1 MNEILSELEK
11 LAAQRAGELIA
22 DRRGGVPLV
31 EYGSTFIPE
40 ELIRAAGANTYL
52 MCSGGQ
58 QEAAEAVLDDM
69 LGCMNPLARSIVGG
83 FRLGNDEVSEHTD
96 LVVTA
101 VTDCHIGRL
110 SELLEFQGIRTAKV
124 GVPPDWKKSIAFDYF
139 VRSLRKMMGEVEKL
153 TGRSAD
159 MELARKYFSETNRIN
174 AAFRRIN
181 ELRKRPDQTIAFKDY
196 MRLQHLSFI
205 VGDTGLTASLLERFC
220 DKLERAR
227 TTNHGAPRLIVIGR
241 VIAIGDYQLISLI
254 DRCGAVVAAEM
265 LDEGIRVSEK
275 DVELEGDLLLNFAR
289 NRYLD
294 KTPIDIFQPA
304 WHTRM
309 GKLRELIEE
318 CRADGVIWYQLAFD
332 EIYDM
337 EYTCVANELRE
348 LGVPLL
354 RLETNYSY
362 TREELGQAKIQVENF
377 IGGLCRS

>member
-1 MNEILSELEK
+1 M
-11 LAAQRAGELIA
+11 
-22 DRRGGVPLV
+22 
-31 EYGSTFIPE
+31 
-40 ELIRAAGANTYL
+40 
-52 MCSGGQ
+52 
-58 QEAAEAVLDDM
+58 
-69 LGCMNPLARSIVGG
+69 
-83 FRLGNDEVSEHTD
+83 
-96 LVVTA
+96 
-101 VTDCHIGRL
+101 
-110 SELLEFQGIRTAKV
+110 
-124 GVPPDWKKSIAFDYF
+124 
-139 VRSLRKMMGEVEKL
+139 
-153 TGRSAD
+153 
-159 MELARKYFSETNRIN
+159 
-174 AAFRRIN
+174 
-181 ELRKRPDQTIAFKDY
+181 
-196 MRLQHLSFI
+196 
-205 VGDTGLTASLLERFC
+205 
-220 DKLERAR
+220 
-227 TTNHGAPRLIVIGR
+227 IGR

-318 CRADGVIWYQLAFD
+318 CHADGVIWYQLAFD

-362 TREELGQAKIQVENF
+362 TREELGLAKIQVENF

>member
-1 MNEILSELEK
+1 MEK
-11 LAAQRAGELIA
+11 G
-22 DRRGGVPLV
+22 
-31 EYGSTFIPE
+31 
-40 ELIRAAGANTYL
+40 
-52 MCSGGQ
+52 
-58 QEAAEAVLDDM
+58 
-69 LGCMNPLARSIVGG
+69 
-83 FRLGNDEVSEHTD
+83 
-96 LVVTA
+96 
-101 VTDCHIGRL
+101 
-110 SELLEFQGIRTAKV
+110 
-124 GVPPDWKKSIAFDYF
+124 IAFDYF

-205 VGDTGLTASLLERFC
+205 VGDTGLTASLLERLC

-318 CRADGVIWYQLAFD
+318 CHADGVIWYQLAFD